1 MSGHRTAAV
10 KVKECEKERSQ
21 NEENEEEDECT
32 DDNGGVGFDL
42 GGLRRFPRLG
52 SATARRPPPCVS
64 RQAPLGSEVAH
75 YAHARVLFVH
85 IYLQEVA

>member
-1 MSGHRTAAV
+1 MKDG
-10 KVKECEKERSQ
+10 EKERSQ

-52 SATARRPPPCVS
+52 SATAARGSPPRVS
-64 RQAPLGSEVAH
+64 RPAPIGSEVAH
-75 YAHARVLFVH
+75 LAHFFESTFCA
-85 IYLQEVA
+85 YLSPRGCVNFIS